1 VCTSLMRGTAA
12 KASIGSYL
20 RLARISAWPAF
31 SLTFIIPFGVGAY
44 AGTAWGKALVG
55 IAALFLVGAFSFAL
69 NFYADRDTDR
79 YHDGVQKDFDIR
91 RQPMLTGE
99 ISERQAQVFCILTLG
114 ASIALGFVVGTTF
127 GVMVLLASLAGGILY
142 SYPRIRLKA
151 RPFGDILC
159 ISSLGM
165 LVPSSGYLLATGQLP
180 SILMMAFWF
189 TVTGTGY
196 VATVMSDY
204 EFDVKAKLRTSAAFL
219 GRGRTLWVMVG
230 FLVVSVVLGV
240 LVYLGPYPSGTRYF
254 ALFALAVLML
264 LTLSVWRSLRRDPDK
279 VRVPLFSR
287 SGGWIYVAPGIISLL
302 FLAYAFVK
310 IVSPDFLPTDPFWV
324 LGVPDYL

>member
-1 VCTSLMRGTAA
+1 MKETSARAL
-12 KASIGSYL
+12 IGSYL
-20 RLARISAWPAF
+20 RLARVSAWPAF
-31 SLTFIIPFGVGAY
+31 SLTFTIPFGVGAH
-44 AGTAWGKALVG
+44 AGTAWGEALVG
-55 IAALFLVGAFSFAL
+55 MAALFLVGAFSFAL

-79 YHDGVQKDFDIR
+79 HHDGVQKDFDIR

-99 ISERQAQVFCILTLG
+99 ISERQAQVFCTLTLS

-127 GVMVLLASLAGGILY
+127 GVMVLLASLVGGIMY
-142 SYPRIRLKA
+142 SYPGIRLKA

-159 ISSLGM
+159 ISALGM
-165 LVPSSGYLLATGQLP
+165 LVPSSGYLLATDNLP

-219 GRGRTLWVMVG
+219 GRNRALWVMVG
-230 FLVVSVVLGV
+230 FLVVSAVLGAF
-240 LVYLGPYPSGTRYF
+240 VYVRPYPSGTRYF
-254 ALFALAVLML
+254 ALFAIAVLVL

-279 VRVPLFSR
+279 VRVPLFAG

-310 IVSPDFLPTDPFWV
+310 ILNPGFLPTDPF
-324 LGVPDYL
+324 LVPGQPAYF

>member
-1 VCTSLMRGTAA
+1 MRETAA
-12 KASIGSYL
+12 RASIGSYL

-31 SLTFIIPFGVGAY
+31 SLTFIIPFGVGAH

-79 YHDGVQKDFDIR
+79 HHDGVQKDFDIR

-99 ISERQAQVFCILTLG
+99 IGERQAQVFCILTLG
-114 ASIALGFVVGTTF
+114 ASIALGFVVSNAF
-127 GVMVLLASLAGGILY
+127 GALVLLASLAGGIL
-142 SYPRIRLKA
+142 
-151 RPFGDILC
+151 
-159 ISSLGM
+159 
-165 LVPSSGYLLATGQLP
+165 LATDSLP
-180 SILMMAFWF
+180 SFLMMAFWF

-219 GRGRTLWVMVG
+219 GRARTLWVMVG
-230 FLVVSVVLGV
+230 LLIVSVVLGV
-240 LVYLGPYPSGTRYF
+240 FIYLEPYPSGTRYF
-254 ALFALAVLML
+254 ALFALAVLVL

-279 VRVPLFSR
+279 VRVPLFAR

-310 IVSPDFLPTDPFWV
+310 IVSPGFLPTDPFWV
-324 LGVPDYL
+324 PGVPDYL